1 MVPPSITLSYG
12 TKRLLDSRAV
22 VNIKTICTIIANN
35 KTMWIVSCID
45 TNNFIMTNEKTRISI
60 VLSTNIKTVRK
71 QKNITQ
77 EQLSEMVGVTVG
89 HISLIERGLAYPSS
103 DKVDLIANALGV
115 PTYKL
120 FIPEEVESSTD
131 ESYVLKD
138 VLKDELKTAINHIID
153 EA

>member
-1 MVPPSITLSYG
+1 
-12 TKRLLDSRAV
+12 
-22 VNIKTICTIIANN
+22 
-35 KTMWIVSCID
+35 MWIVSCID

-120 FIPEEVESSTD
+120 FIPEEIESSTD